1 MQTLLADINI
11 FYIGEDLSSIILIA
25 LCLQNCAQKKMRKLG
40 DLTSTLEIAQVS
52 CFSWNCYRGF
62 NTLWST
68 LLSCF
73 GIRMLQSY
81 WNIAKFLEVF
91 GQGNFLTERFVAIRC
106 VNVICTD
113 KNGSGK
119 SYLLDL
125 PVCEYWSAIIVHNTE
140 VAVEFSELP
149 SIQNYPNLPYDH
161 ALMSNWWQ
169 PVLNKLHCQRARW
182 WYTNVLN
189 TCTMVN
195 VFLPSLDS

>member
-11 FYIGEDLSSIILIA
+11 FYIGEFFSLQTLSSIILIA

-125 PVCEYWSAIIVHNTE
+125 PVCAILECNNCLQRWSSGEIFRITQY
-140 VAVEFSELP
+140 SELP
-149 SIQNYPNLPYDH
+149 QLTLWPCSDE
-161 ALMSNWWQ
+161 
-169 PVLNKLHCQRARW
+169 
-182 WYTNVLN
+182 
-189 TCTMVN
+189 
-195 VFLPSLDS
+195 